1 MFGGLLIDIFKKKK
15 FTSSKISSLYE
26 RNIHFNKN
34 IEEKKLNPLILKK
47 FENEKSKWG
56 KDFSYFIF
64 PYEEKKNKESLID
77 NETKQYFITFTLSIF
92 FISFGICA
100 VRRSFL
106 FNA

>member
-1 MFGGLLIDIFKKKK
+1 LN
-15 FTSSKISSLYE
+15 SSLSVKVFE
-26 RNIHFNKN
+26 ICGFN
-34 IEEKKLNPLILKK
+34 LLAM
-47 FENEKSKWG
+47 
-56 KDFSYFIF
+56 FSYFIF